1 MNSLY
6 YILYGKYDILYL
18 RLLRG
23 GGYRSNLRL
32 IHLPISGR
40 KPGDDIWYFARYNT
54 QYLRLLRGGGYNII
68 YKIWYFTR

>member
-1 MNSLY
+1 MH
-6 YILYGKYDILYL
+6 YIL

-40 KPGDDIWYFARYNT
+40 KPGDEILYFARYNT
-54 QYLRLLRGGGYNII
+54 QYLKAVDII
-68 YKIWYFTR
+68 

>member
-40 KPGDDIWYFARYNT
+40 KPGDEIWYFARYKYT
-54 QYLRLLRGGGYNII
+54 IFEAVERGWI
-68 YKIWYFTR
+68 